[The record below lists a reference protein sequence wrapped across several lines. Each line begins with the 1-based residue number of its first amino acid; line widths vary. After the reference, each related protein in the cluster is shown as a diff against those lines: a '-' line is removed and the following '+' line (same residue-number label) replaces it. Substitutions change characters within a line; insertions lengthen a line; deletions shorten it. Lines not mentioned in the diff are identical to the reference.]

1 MDDYHRLLVWQQS
14 HALALAVAAA
24 LPKRPARR
32 DGPLVTQIIK
42 SSESI
47 PTNIVEGRTADTDA
61 EFARFLKVSHK
72 SSGELNYQLE
82 TAAERGVIPGATYDV
97 LRVKLVEV
105 QVRLQAFIRKLEDD
119 DSRGRK
125 R

>member
-1 MDDYHRLLVWQQS
+1 MDDYHRLRVWQKS

-32 DGPLVTQIIK
+32 DGPLVLQIIK

-61 EFARFLKVSHK
+61 EFARFLKVSLK
-72 SSGELNYQLE
+72 SSGELSYQLE
-82 TAAERGVIPGATYDV
+82 TAAARRVIPLATYDDF
-97 LRVKLVEV
+97 RVKLVEV
-105 QVRLQAFIRKLEDD
+105 QVLLEGFIRKLHDD
-119 DSRGRK
+119 DNRGRK